1 MYKSVICYST
11 SYITIQI
18 WYQFVAYEGVTQ
30 QTRCIE
36 PLLVKCWPAVY
47 DVGPTLNQHWFNV
60 SYSLG
65 ITQYMYKSVICF
77 STSYITIQIWY
88 QFVAYDYVY
97 IVNNNKNHTN
107 RAVRAYIAD
116 VLAKE
121 VVIMMAMKSTGET
134 YSTVEMKCAQTEKKL
149 RGC

>member
-1 MYKSVICYST
+1 
-11 SYITIQI
+11 
-18 WYQFVAYEGVTQ
+18 
-30 QTRCIE
+30 
-36 PLLVKCWPAVY
+36 
-47 DVGPTLNQHWFNV
+47 
-60 SYSLG
+60 
-65 ITQYMYKSVICF
+65 MYKSVICF

-97 IVNNNKNHTN
+97 IVNNKKNHTN

-121 VVIMMAMKSTGET
+121 VVIMMAMKYTGET

-149 RGC
+149 R